1 MAERD
6 QKLADI
12 GEDAL
17 VQSLVKGLETRS
29 DVAVAAGDDCALIRG
44 GKRGHY
50 LLLKTDC
57 VIEGVHYSADTPP
70 SRVGYKAL
78 ARAISDIAAM
88 AGKPQHAL
96 VTLILQ
102 ANRKTSYARAIY
114 RGLTRAAQQHDIAIV
129 GGETACPPGN
139 GTAMVSVALT
149 GIVGTSHCCLRSGG
163 KPGDVLFVTGKLGGS
178 LKGHHLRFEPRV
190 AQAAWLA
197 CNFKPRAMMDLSDG
211 LAADL
216 PRLADA
222 SGCGYRIDVNA
233 LPCRRGCS
241 TAQALNDGEDYE
253 LLFALPPRHA
263 ENLALK
269 WGKRFPKLPLSRIG
283 TLTKPGILEPR
294 LAGGWQHF

>member
-1 MAERD
+1 MAEHD
-6 QKLADI
+6 QTLANI

-17 VQSLVKGLETRS
+17 VKSLVKGLAAGS
-29 DVAVAAGDDCALIRG
+29 DVVVAAGDDCALIRG

-57 VIEGVHYSADTPP
+57 VIEGVHYTADTPP

-88 AGKPQHAL
+88 AGKPKHAL
-96 VTLILQ
+96 VTLILDPG
-102 ANRKTSYARAIY
+102 RKVSYARAVY
-114 RGLTRAAQQHDIAIV
+114 RGLERLARQHGISIV

-149 GIVGTSHCCLRSGG
+149 GTVATRNCCLRSGG
-163 KPGDVLFVTGKLGGS
+163 KPGDLLFVTGKLGGS
-178 LKGHHLRFEPRV
+178 ITGHHLRFKPRLDE
-190 AQAAWLA
+190 AAWLA
-197 CNFKPRAMMDLSDG
+197 GNFKPRAMMDLSDG

-216 PRLADA
+216 PRLAGA
-222 SGCGYRIDVNA
+222 SGCGYQIDVNT

-241 TAQALNDGEDYE
+241 TQQALNDGEDYE

-263 ENLALK
+263 ERLALK
-269 WGKRFPKLPLSRIG
+269 WQKRFPKLPLSPIG
-283 TLTKPGILEPR
+283 ALTKPGISKPR

>member
-1 MAERD
+1 MAEHD
-6 QKLADI
+6 QTLANI

-17 VQSLVKGLETRS
+17 VKNLVKGLAAGS

-44 GKRGHY
+44 EKRGHY

-57 VIEGVHYSADTPP
+57 VIEGVHYTADTPP

-88 AGKPQHAL
+88 AGKPKHAL
-96 VTLILQ
+96 VTLILDPG
-102 ANRKTSYARAIY
+102 RKVSYARAVY
-114 RGLTRAAQQHDIAIV
+114 RGLERLARQHGISIV
-129 GGETACPPGN
+129 GGETACPPGS

-149 GIVGTSHCCLRSGG
+149 GTVATRNCCLRSGG

-178 LKGHHLRFEPRV
+178 ITGHHLRFKPRLDE
-190 AQAAWLA
+190 AAWLA
-197 CNFKPRAMMDLSDG
+197 GNFKPRAMMDLSDG

-216 PRLADA
+216 PRLAGA
-222 SGCGYRIDVNA
+222 SGCGYQIDVNT

-241 TAQALNDGEDYE
+241 TQQALNDGEDYE

-263 ENLALK
+263 ERLALK
-269 WGKRFPKLPLSRIG
+269 WKKRFPKLPLSRIG
-283 TLTKPGILEPR
+283 ALTKPGISKPR

>member
-1 MAERD
+1 MAE
-6 QKLADI
+6 QKEKLADI

-17 VQSLVKGLETRS
+17 VKSLVKGLAAGS
-29 DVAVAAGDDCALIRG
+29 DVVVGAGDDCAVIRG

-57 VIEGVHYSADTPP
+57 VIEGVHYAADTPP

-88 AGKPQHAL
+88 AGKPRHAL
-96 VTLILQ
+96 ITLILGKS
-102 ANRKTSYARAIY
+102 RKVSYARALY
-114 RGLTRAAQQHDIAIV
+114 RGMENLARQHGISIV
-129 GGETACPPGN
+129 GGETACPPAK

-149 GIVGTSHCCLRSGG
+149 GIVETRHCCLRSGG

-178 LKGHHLRFEPRV
+178 ITGHHLRFKPRLDE
-190 AQAAWLA
+190 AAWLA
-197 CNFKPRAMMDLSDG
+197 GHFKPRAMMDLSDG

-216 PRLADA
+216 PRMAGA
-222 SGCGYRIDVNA
+222 SGCGYHIDVDT

-241 TAQALNDGEDYE
+241 TTQALKDGEDYE
-253 LLFALPPRHA
+253 LLFAVPARLADR
-263 ENLALK
+263 LALK
-269 WGKRFPKLPLSRIG
+269 WQKRFPKLPLSRVGI
-283 TLTKPGILEPR
+283 LTRPGIGEPR

>member
-6 QKLADI
+6 QTLANL

-17 VQSLVKGLETRS
+17 VQRLVKGLTIGS

-44 GKRGHY
+44 EKRGYY

-57 VIEGVHYSADTPP
+57 VIEGVHYTADTPP

-88 AGKPQHAL
+88 AGKPKHAL
-96 VTLILQ
+96 VTLILDPS
-102 ANRKTSYARAIY
+102 RKVSYARAVY
-114 RGLTRAAQQHDIAIV
+114 RGLERLARQHGISIV

-149 GIVGTSHCCLRSGG
+149 GTVATRNCCLRSGG

-178 LKGHHLRFEPRV
+178 ITGHHLRFKPRLDE
-190 AQAAWLA
+190 AAWLA
-197 CNFKPRAMMDLSDG
+197 GNFKPRAMMDLSDG

-216 PRLADA
+216 PRLAGA
-222 SGCGYRIDVNA
+222 SGCGYQIDVNT

-241 TAQALNDGEDYE
+241 TQQALNDGEDYE

-263 ENLALK
+263 ESLALK
-269 WGKRFPKLPLSRIG
+269 WQKRFPKLPLSRIG
-283 TLTKPGILEPR
+283 ALTKPGISKPR